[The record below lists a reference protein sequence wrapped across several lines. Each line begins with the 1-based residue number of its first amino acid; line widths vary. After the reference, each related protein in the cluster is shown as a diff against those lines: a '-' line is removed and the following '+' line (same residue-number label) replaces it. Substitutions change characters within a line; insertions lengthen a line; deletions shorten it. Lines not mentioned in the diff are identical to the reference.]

1 MENNKTV
8 DALNDLLQI
17 NNDRAEGFQK
27 VEKIVMESY
36 PKLKGNYDHMVTQA
50 AKMRTELTALISEK
64 GGQAEDTTTVAGALH
79 RTWIDLKNSLTGDR
93 DESTLENV
101 AFGENAA
108 IKAYESALESG
119 DLCSESA
126 SVVREQLE
134 SLRSSYEK
142 FSHLEE
148 RAD

>member
-1 MENNKTV
+1 MENSKTV

-17 NNDRAEGFQK
+17 NNDRSAGFQK

-36 PKLKGNYDHMVTQA
+36 PKLKGGYDSMVTQA
-50 AKMRTELTALISEK
+50 TKMKTELASLIAER
-64 GGQAEDTTTVAGALH
+64 GGEANNTTSISGGLH

-119 DLCSESA
+119 DLCPES
-126 SVVREQLE
+126 SKVVRDQLQN
-134 SLRSSYEK
+134 LKSSYEK
-142 FSHLEE
+142 FSNLEQQ
-148 RAD
+148 AD